1 MIKIA
6 LVSADNGNGGAARAT
21 RRLAKGITH
30 IGEKSNFEIT
40 FISEGKSEA
49 GYKLKKPI
57 YKWFIK
63 FLYKDNLRK
72 YLIKK
77 IINKVW
83 NILNIKR
90 GNYENYFFREGYS
103 LDNIKTFEEYDL
115 IHIFWGQK
123 IVSPS
128 AISNLNIPII
138 VTLHDMWFITGGFA
152 YTKNPEKDKNK
163 FLTWIGKKNYQNQ
176 LSSKKTLFKKDKNYL
191 VVTSEWMK
199 RKVIESNVYKKE
211 IKRIDNYIPE
221 HYKYLNAKFDCREL
235 LGWNRKLI
243 QKKIIYFSGSLTN
256 KRKGFDFY
264 GFQVKDFVVIDK
276 NNKKIGSI
284 LEIIEKPFQSLMVV
298 NTNSKEIL
306 IPIHKDIILS
316 VCHEKKQI
324 QVELPKNF
332 LKD

>member
-123 IVSPS
+123 FISPS
-128 AISNLNIPII
+128 ALSKLKIPIVI
-138 VTLHDMWFITGGFA
+138 TLHDMWFITGGFG
-152 YTKNPEKDKNK
+152 YTKNPEKEKK
-163 FLTWIGKKNYQNQ
+163 EFLTYIGKKNYKNQ
-176 LSSKKTLFKKDKNYL
+176 HNSKKALLRRDKTSV
-191 VVTSEWMK
+191 VVTSEWMAK
-199 RKVIESNVYKKE
+199 KVFDTNIYNKKVN
-211 IKRIDNYIPE
+211 KIDNYIPAN
-221 HYKYLNAKFDCREL
+221 YKYLNAKFDCREL
-235 LGWNRKLI
+235 LGWDKKLI
-243 QKKIIYFSGSLTN
+243 KKKIIYFH
-256 KRKGFDFY
+256 Y
-264 GFQVKDFVVIDK
+264 I
-276 NNKKIGSI
+276 
-284 LEIIEKPFQSLMVV
+284 
-298 NTNSKEIL
+298 
-306 IPIHKDIILS
+306 
-316 VCHEKKQI
+316 
-324 QVELPKNF
+324 
-332 LKD
+332 